1 MLKIFRHLRK
11 QYMKGLL
18 RSGFQPLRGNQMSG
32 RGHMQDFSWRNLFQ
46 EFRTKFVE
54 ASMRKSKTARYESQ
68 IQQEANFP
76 SMPPVLLLL
85 HTLTIPK
92 SESTTPLNVGVE
104 LFFLYCP
111 EARFF
116 LLLVFFLLLFL
127 LLLPWRRAQVVL
139 P

>member
-1 MLKIFRHLRK
+1 
-11 QYMKGLL
+11 MKGLL

-54 ASMRKSKTARYESQ
+54 ANMIKSKTARYESQ

-92 SESTTPLNVGVE
+92 SESTTQVWNC
-104 LFFLYCP
+104 FF
-111 EARFF
+111 A
-116 LLLVFFLLLFL
+116 LLS
-127 LLLPWRRAQVVL
+127 
-139 P
+139 